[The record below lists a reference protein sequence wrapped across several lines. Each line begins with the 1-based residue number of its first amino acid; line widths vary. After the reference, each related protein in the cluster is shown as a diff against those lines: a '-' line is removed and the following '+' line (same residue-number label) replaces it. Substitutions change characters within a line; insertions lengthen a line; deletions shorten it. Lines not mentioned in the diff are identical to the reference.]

1 MENWYGAV
9 HEVAKSWAWLSD
21 GTAST
26 LYQKGETRLLKKSI
40 INMNEIYY
48 ECWRLGKIYMGH
60 GEWECIYKNK
70 SSKNWLMVYLWK
82 YIYMEIEDY
91 LGI

>member
-1 MENWYGAV
+1 
-9 HEVAKSWAWLSD
+9 
-21 GTAST
+21 
-26 LYQKGETRLLKKSI
+26 
-40 INMNEIYY
+40 MNEIYY